1 MLRRTL
7 SFLMKCDLVIRHE
20 LNDHCM
26 QLFYWHS
33 GKCFTSTVTLA
44 ESLLGDCSAPS
55 SLTVHPD
62 SVSISTD
69 VTAADPAAISNEL
82 GSRAT

>member
-1 MLRRTL
+1 
-7 SFLMKCDLVIRHE
+7 
-20 LNDHCM
+20 M

-44 ESLLGDCSAPS
+44 ESLFGTRSAPS

-69 VTAADPAAISNEL
+69 VASADPAAISNEL
-82 GSRAT
+82 GSLATC